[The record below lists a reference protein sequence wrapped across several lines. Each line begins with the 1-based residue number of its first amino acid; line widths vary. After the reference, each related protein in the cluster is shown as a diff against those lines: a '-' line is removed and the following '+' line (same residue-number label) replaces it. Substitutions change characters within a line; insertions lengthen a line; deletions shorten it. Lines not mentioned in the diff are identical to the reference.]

1 MLKKKL
7 TLADLEYPSE
17 FVARHIGP
25 SIDDY
30 SEMLRSLGTHA
41 LSQLTA
47 QVVPKAITMKE
58 TLNIL
63 DGCTEAQALE
73 ELRDIANQNK
83 VFRNFIGQG
92 YYDTLTPSVIQRN
105 ILESPS
111 WYTAYTPYQPE
122 ISQGRLEALINFQTM
137 ISDLTGMDISNSS
150 MLDEGTFE
158 EMDTRVYSLDPLEF
172 NATSSYPEK
181 LKQNQAKTKE
191 TDTVI
196 SGMGEMGGMPM
207 SIAVMDFRFMAASLG
222 SAAGEKITRAIERG
236 VEKSCPVIIVSASG
250 GARMQEGIL
259 SLMQLAKTSAA
270 LAKLSE
276 AGLPYF
282 SILTNPTM
290 AGVMASY
297 ASLGDV
303 IIAEPEALI
312 GFAGPRVIKETTQQ
326 DLPEGFQTSEFL
338 LDRGLVDIIVP
349 RLEIRDRMI
358 NLMKALY
365 GAKK

>member
-1 MLKKKL
+1 MALFGKPQYSTVTVKKKDIPK
-7 TLADLEYPSE
+7 DLWTKCPKTGEIIYNR
-17 FVARHIGP
+17 V
-25 SIDDY
+25 
-30 SEMLRSLGTHA
+30 LRENLM
-41 LSQLTA
+41 
-47 QVVPKAITMKE
+47 VVPSSGYHFP
-58 TLNIL
+58 LN
-63 DGCTEAQALE
+63 A
-73 ELRDIANQNK
+73 RDRIA
-83 VFRNFIGQG
+83 
-92 YYDTLTPSVIQRN
+92 
-105 ILESPS
+105 
-111 WYTAYTPYQPE
+111 
-122 ISQGRLEALINFQTM
+122 
-137 ISDLTGMDISNSS
+137 S
-150 MLDEGTFE
+150 MLDEGSFE
-158 EMDTRVYSLDPLEF
+158 EMDTGVSSLDPLEF
-172 NATSSYPEK
+172 NATSSYPDK

-196 SGMGEMGGMPM
+196 SGIGTMGGFPV

-236 VEKSCPVIIVSASG
+236 IEKNCPVIIVSASG

-270 LAKLSE
+270 LARLSE

-326 DLPEGFQTSEFL
+326 DLPQGFQTSEFL
-338 LDRGLVDIIVP
+338 LEHGLLDLIVP
-349 RLEIRDRMI
+349 RLEMRDRMI
-358 NLMKALY
+358 NLIKALY
-365 GAKK
+365 GSKAAKTG

>member
-1 MLKKKL
+1 MALFGKPQYSTVTVKKKDIPK
-7 TLADLEYPSE
+7 DLWTKCPKTGEIIYNR
-17 FVARHIGP
+17 V
-25 SIDDY
+25 
-30 SEMLRSLGTHA
+30 LRENLM
-41 LSQLTA
+41 
-47 QVVPKAITMKE
+47 VVPSSGYHFP
-58 TLNIL
+58 LN
-63 DGCTEAQALE
+63 A
-73 ELRDIANQNK
+73 RDRI
-83 VFRNFIGQG
+83 
-92 YYDTLTPSVIQRN
+92 
-105 ILESPS
+105 
-111 WYTAYTPYQPE
+111 
-122 ISQGRLEALINFQTM
+122 
-137 ISDLTGMDISNSS
+137 SS

-158 EMDTRVYSLDPLEF
+158 EMDTGISSLDPLEF

-191 TDTVI
+191 TDTVV
-196 SGMGEMGGMPM
+196 SGMGKMGGYPV

-236 VEKSCPVIIVSASG
+236 VEKKCPVIIVSASG

-270 LAKLSE
+270 LARLSE

-326 DLPEGFQTSEFL
+326 DLPAGFQTSEFL
-338 LDRGLVDIIVP
+338 LEHGLIDLIIP
-349 RLEIRDRMI
+349 RLEMRARMI
-358 NLMKALY
+358 NLIKALY
-365 GAKK
+365 GAKREKAS

>member
-1 MLKKKL
+1 MALFGKPQYSTVTVKKKDIPK
-7 TLADLEYPSE
+7 DLWTKCPKTGEIIYNRVLKE
-17 FVARHIGP
+17 NL
-25 SIDDY
+25 
-30 SEMLRSLGTHA
+30 M
-41 LSQLTA
+41 
-47 QVVPKAITMKE
+47 VVPSSGYHFPLKA
-58 TLNIL
+58 
-63 DGCTEAQALE
+63 
-73 ELRDIANQNK
+73 RVRIA
-83 VFRNFIGQG
+83 
-92 YYDTLTPSVIQRN
+92 
-105 ILESPS
+105 
-111 WYTAYTPYQPE
+111 
-122 ISQGRLEALINFQTM
+122 
-137 ISDLTGMDISNSS
+137 S
-150 MLDEGTFE
+150 MLDKDTFK
-158 EMDTRVYSLDPLEF
+158 EMDQGVHSLDPLEF

-196 SGMGEMGGMPM
+196 SGMGTMAGMPV

-236 VEKSCPVIIVSASG
+236 VEKNCPVIIVSASG

-270 LAKLSE
+270 LARLSE

-326 DLPEGFQTSEFL
+326 DLPAGFQTSEFL
-338 LDRGLVDIIVP
+338 LEHGLVDLIIP
-349 RLEIRDRMI
+349 RGEMRDRMI

-365 GAKK
+365 GAKQSA

>member
-1 MLKKKL
+1 MALFGKPQYSTVTVKKKDIPK
-7 TLADLEYPSE
+7 DLWTKCPKTGEIIYNRVLKE
-17 FVARHIGP
+17 NL
-25 SIDDY
+25 
-30 SEMLRSLGTHA
+30 M
-41 LSQLTA
+41 
-47 QVVPKAITMKE
+47 VVPNSGYHFP
-58 TLNIL
+58 LNARDRIASLL
-63 DGCTEAQALE
+63 DDG
-73 ELRDIANQNK
+73 
-83 VFRNFIGQG
+83 
-92 YYDTLTPSVIQRN
+92 S
-105 ILESPS
+105 
-111 WYTAYTPYQPE
+111 
-122 ISQGRLEALINFQTM
+122 
-137 ISDLTGMDISNSS
+137 
-150 MLDEGTFE
+150 FE
-158 EMDTRVYSLDPLEF
+158 EMDMGVHSLDPLEF

-196 SGMGEMGGMPM
+196 SGMGMMAEMPV

-236 VEKSCPVIIVSASG
+236 LEKNCPVIVVSASG

-276 AGLPYF
+276 AGLPFF
-282 SILTNPTM
+282 SVLTNPTM

-326 DLPEGFQTSEFL
+326 DLPAGFQTSEFL
-338 LDRGLVDIIVP
+338 LEHGLVDMITP
-349 RLEIRDRMI
+349 RGEMRGRMI
-358 NLMKALY
+358 NLLKAFY
-365 GAKK
+365 GSKKSA

>member
-1 MLKKKL
+1 MALFGKPQYSTVTVKKKDIPK
-7 TLADLEYPSE
+7 DLWTKCPKTGEIIYNRVLKE
-17 FVARHIGP
+17 NL
-25 SIDDY
+25 
-30 SEMLRSLGTHA
+30 M
-41 LSQLTA
+41 
-47 QVVPKAITMKE
+47 VVPNSGYHFPLKARDRIT
-58 TLNIL
+58 
-63 DGCTEAQALE
+63 
-73 ELRDIANQNK
+73 
-83 VFRNFIGQG
+83 
-92 YYDTLTPSVIQRN
+92 
-105 ILESPS
+105 
-111 WYTAYTPYQPE
+111 
-122 ISQGRLEALINFQTM
+122 
-137 ISDLTGMDISNSS
+137 S

-158 EMDTRVYSLDPLEF
+158 ETDIGVYSLDPLEF

-338 LDRGLVDIIVP
+338 LERGLVDIIVP
-349 RLEIRDRMI
+349 RLEMRDRMI

>member
-1 MLKKKL
+1 MALFGKPQYSTVTVKKKDIPK
-7 TLADLEYPSE
+7 DLWTKCPKTGEIIYNRVLKE
-17 FVARHIGP
+17 NL
-25 SIDDY
+25 
-30 SEMLRSLGTHA
+30 M
-41 LSQLTA
+41 
-47 QVVPKAITMKE
+47 VVPNSGYHFPLKA
-58 TLNIL
+58 
-63 DGCTEAQALE
+63 
-73 ELRDIANQNK
+73 RDRIA
-83 VFRNFIGQG
+83 
-92 YYDTLTPSVIQRN
+92 
-105 ILESPS
+105 
-111 WYTAYTPYQPE
+111 
-122 ISQGRLEALINFQTM
+122 
-137 ISDLTGMDISNSS
+137 S

-158 EMDTRVYSLDPLEF
+158 EMDIGVYSLDPLEF

-349 RLEIRDRMI
+349 RLEMRDRMI

>member
-1 MLKKKL
+1 MALFGKPQYSTVTVKKKDIPK
-7 TLADLEYPSE
+7 DLWTKCPKTGEIIYNRVLKE
-17 FVARHIGP
+17 NL
-25 SIDDY
+25 
-30 SEMLRSLGTHA
+30 M
-41 LSQLTA
+41 
-47 QVVPKAITMKE
+47 VVPNSGYHFPLKA
-58 TLNIL
+58 
-63 DGCTEAQALE
+63 
-73 ELRDIANQNK
+73 RDRI
-83 VFRNFIGQG
+83 
-92 YYDTLTPSVIQRN
+92 
-105 ILESPS
+105 
-111 WYTAYTPYQPE
+111 
-122 ISQGRLEALINFQTM
+122 
-137 ISDLTGMDISNSS
+137 SS

-158 EMDTRVYSLDPLEF
+158 EMDMGVHSLDPLEF
-172 NATSSYPEK
+172 NATSSYLEK
-181 LKQNQAKTKE
+181 LKQNQNKTKE

-196 SGMGEMGGMPM
+196 SGMGEMGGMPVSM
-207 SIAVMDFRFMAASLG
+207 TVMDFRFMAASLG

-236 VEKSCPVIIVSASG
+236 IEKSCPVIIVSASG

-270 LAKLSE
+270 LARLSK

-326 DLPEGFQTSEFL
+326 DLPAGFQTSEFL
-338 LDRGLVDIIVP
+338 LERGLVDIIVP
-349 RLEIRDRMI
+349 RLEMRDRLI

-365 GAKK
+365 GAKKHA

>member
-1 MLKKKL
+1 MALFGKPQYSTVTVKKKDIPK
-7 TLADLEYPSE
+7 DLWTKCPKTGEIIYNRVLKE
-17 FVARHIGP
+17 NL
-25 SIDDY
+25 
-30 SEMLRSLGTHA
+30 M
-41 LSQLTA
+41 
-47 QVVPKAITMKE
+47 VVPNSGYHFPLKA
-58 TLNIL
+58 
-63 DGCTEAQALE
+63 
-73 ELRDIANQNK
+73 RDRIA
-83 VFRNFIGQG
+83 
-92 YYDTLTPSVIQRN
+92 
-105 ILESPS
+105 
-111 WYTAYTPYQPE
+111 
-122 ISQGRLEALINFQTM
+122 
-137 ISDLTGMDISNSS
+137 S

-158 EMDTRVYSLDPLEF
+158 EMDIGVYSLDPLEF

-236 VEKSCPVIIVSASG
+236 VDKSCPVIIVSASG

-259 SLMQLAKTSAA
+259 SLMRLAKTSAA

>member
-1 MLKKKL
+1 MALFGKPQYSTVTVKKKDIPK
-7 TLADLEYPSE
+7 DLWTKCPKTGEIIYNRVLKE
-17 FVARHIGP
+17 NL
-25 SIDDY
+25 
-30 SEMLRSLGTHA
+30 M
-41 LSQLTA
+41 
-47 QVVPKAITMKE
+47 VVPNSGYHFPLKA
-58 TLNIL
+58 
-63 DGCTEAQALE
+63 
-73 ELRDIANQNK
+73 RDRIA
-83 VFRNFIGQG
+83 
-92 YYDTLTPSVIQRN
+92 
-105 ILESPS
+105 
-111 WYTAYTPYQPE
+111 
-122 ISQGRLEALINFQTM
+122 
-137 ISDLTGMDISNSS
+137 S

-158 EMDTRVYSLDPLEF
+158 EMDIGVYSLDPLEF

-181 LKQNQAKTKE
+181 LKQNQVKTKE

-196 SGMGEMGGMPM
+196 SGIGEMGGMPI

-270 LAKLSE
+270 LAKLSK

-365 GAKK
+365 GVKK